1 MEHDESFPRR
11 ALLSWADDNL
21 REFPW
26 RDRSRSFYEV
36 FLAEFLLTQTPA
48 ENVADVYPDL
58 CERYADLADL
68 AAASESELESAIE
81 PLGFQRM
88 RAAALSEIAANV
100 DSLPRDGDGLRDLPR
115 VGPYVADATRCFAL
129 AEPVPIVDRNV
140 VRVYGR
146 LFGDEFPESDADR
159 RTFAASLLPED
170 GERART
176 YNLAL
181 LDFGATVCTRRDP
194 DCENCPLRERCAY
207 ATGETQADREGV

>member
-1 MEHDESFPRR
+1 MCYDGSSTRR
-11 ALLSWADDNL
+11 TLLSWADDGP

-48 ENVADVYPDL
+48 ENVADVYPELCDRYPDL
-58 CERYADLADL
+58 DSLAR
-68 AAASESELESAIE
+68 ASESELESALE

-88 RAAALSEIAANV
+88 RAAALSEVAATH
-100 DSLPRDGDGLRDLPR
+100 DSLPRDGDELRELPR

-129 AEPVPIVDRNV
+129 AESVPIVDRNV
-140 VRVYGR
+140 VRVYER
-146 LFGDEFPESDADR
+146 LSGEEFPTADAER
-159 RTFAASLLPED
+159 RSFAAELLPSD

-181 LDFGATVCTRRDP
+181 LDFGATVCTKREP
-194 DCENCPLRERCAY
+194 ACPSCPLRERCEY
-207 ATGETQADREGV
+207 VTHRER